1 VSGRLAAGLLAAVA
15 AAAVCGTARADGDP
29 ASDVLYTR
37 NVFLPYRAPTAAAA
51 ARLEQ
56 AVAAAFAR
64 GYRVKVAVV
73 AAASDM
79 GSVPV
84 LFNMP
89 TRYAQFLGQELD
101 PLFVGPLL
109 IVMPAGFGIYDGGR
123 STKAEEQ
130 VLQPLGPGDGSVE
143 ALTNAATAAIQ
154 KLTAVG
160 ALRSKDIRGPTVIAE
175 VATAI
180 PGQTAKLRYTV
191 VEDSQ
196 RSREVVQVWAG
207 TRLRATLRTPLRDA
221 RAQQLHVVTWPV
233 PARGAPADLRY
244 CVVGTDPSGNAG
256 PKACA
261 QIHLVSP

>member
-1 VSGRLAAGLLAAVA
+1 
-15 AAAVCGTARADGDP
+15 
-29 ASDVLYTR
+29 
-37 NVFLPYRAPTAAAA
+37 
-51 ARLEQ
+51 
-56 AVAAAFAR
+56 
-64 GYRVKVAVV
+64 
-73 AAASDM
+73 
-79 GSVPV
+79 V

-154 KLTAVG
+154 KLTAAG
-160 ALRSKDIRGPTVIAE
+160 ALRSEDIRGPTVIAE

-180 PGQTAKLRYTV
+180 PGQAARLRYTV
-191 VEDSQ
+191 VEDSR
-196 RSREVVQVWAG
+196 RSREVVRIWAG
-207 TRLRATLRTPLRDA
+207 TRLRATVRTPLRDA
-221 RAQQLHVVTWPV
+221 HAQQPHVVEWLV

-256 PKACA
+256 PRACA
-261 QIHLVSP
+261 QIRVVAP